1 MARSK
6 SYKKGPLLT
15 PKQLRVLTFIRDF
28 TNAHGYAPTM
38 QELADEFDVS
48 KVTVFEHISA
58 LQRKGCLKRAR
69 HKARSLRLSENIE
82 FPDEGPAKLPLLGTI
97 AAGRP
102 IEAVEDRENLELD
115 SMFVSPRE
123 TFVLRV
129 RGNSMIDDSICDG
142 DFVVCE
148 KRETA
153 QNGETVVAL
162 IDGEEATLKR
172 FYKTPTGV
180 RLEARNPAFEPIF
193 AKKIEIQGVV
203 IGVIRRY

>member
-1 MARSK
+1 MPRSK
-6 SYKKGPLLT
+6 SFKKGPLLT
-15 PKQLRVLTFIRDF
+15 PKQLRVLTYIRDF

-38 QELADEFDVS
+38 QELADEFGVS

-69 HKARSLRLSENIE
+69 HKARSLRLSETMV
-82 FPDEGPAKLPLLGTI
+82 FPDEGPAKLPLVGTI

-102 IEAVEDRENLELD
+102 IEAIEDRESLELD
-115 SMFVSPRE
+115 TMFVSSRE

-142 DFVVCE
+142 DYVVCE
-148 KRETA
+148 KRDTA

-162 IDGEEATLKR
+162 LDGEEATLKR
-172 FYKTPTGV
+172 FYKIANGV
-180 RLEARNPAFEPIF
+180 RLEARNPTFEPII
-193 AKKIEIQGVV
+193 AKSVQSQGVV